1 MYALDALCVL
11 RCEGG
16 DDRGAVAPEG
26 HERLQVC
33 LERRVGQFPSWYDII
48 LLDSS
53 VDCELVTSNWP
64 TWIPAPPLE
73 SEPAMVSTAG
83 GFFPSML
90 CLYAT
95 DGGGGLRWRS
105 PELSKVSG

>member
-1 MYALDALCVL
+1 MSSSTECSLFLVSSDCCLQEIGQTTHLLLEEILRCGVYALDALCVL

-48 LLDSS
+48 LLDSN
-53 VDCELVTSNWP
+53 VDCELVTSN
-64 TWIPAPPLE
+64 
-73 SEPAMVSTAG
+73 
-83 GFFPSML
+83 
-90 CLYAT
+90 
-95 DGGGGLRWRS
+95 
-105 PELSKVSG
+105 